1 MKYGFC
7 LGIALI
13 LIGIASTAQGND
25 SDEDY
30 YDDYETSSSFWDWG
44 ELRLWGHLAYI
55 NPNDSDFEHIFG
67 YGAFIKYKF
76 TDTLGVEFG
85 VDYFR
90 WGTSDLNTMP
100 YTDSQGSPYSSV
112 YYKETDRIYP
122 IYGTILIFSPTVEE
136 SARAYL
142 GIGGGYYYADVDI
155 DGSFTVT
162 DQVKDYPFTITGNVD
177 GQWSVHIAAGAD
189 FQLSPHIFLN
199 AEVRYVF
206 VDLDRELSASNP
218 EKGTITIEEDNAEF
232 NNWQFRLGLEYSF

>member
-7 LGIALI
+7 LGITLI
-13 LIGIASTAQGND
+13 LIGIASAARGND

-30 YDDYETSSSFWDWG
+30 YDDYESPASIWRWG
-44 ELRLWGHLAYI
+44 ELRLGGHLAYI
-55 NPNDSDFEHIFG
+55 NPKDSNFDDIFG
-67 YGAFIKYKF
+67 YGAIIKYKF

-100 YTDSQGSPYSSV
+100 YKDEKGDPLQSV

-122 IYGTILIFSPTVEE
+122 IYGTILIFSPKVEE

-142 GIGGGYYYADVDI
+142 GLGGGYYDVDADI
-155 DGSFTVT
+155 EGNFSVTV
-162 DQVKDYPFTITGNVD
+162 QEKEYPFNITGKVD

-199 AEVRYVF
+199 VEARYVF

-218 EKGTITIEEDNAEF
+218 EKGKVTIEDDDTEF
-232 NNWQFRLGLEYSF
+232 DNWQFRVGLEYSF